1 MCLFPRS
8 FLSTSGRFPPCLL
21 CASIEVI
28 WLSTCWVFGLLPSW
42 RQGNYT
48 GRPRNHGRPQHGRG
62 APAAFTGG
70 TIAVIDL
77 SSARIGDLARSWS
90 VGELHKKIR
99 QPQGLHKHI
108 LHVLQYKKTRS
119 WKKSGTTNADKQEQ
133 LSLFC
138 QDSKSYQFDL
148 GDTEKNPVKSCIYP
162 NGSSS

>member
-8 FLSTSGRFPPCLL
+8 FFSTSGRFPPCLL
-21 CASIEVI
+21 GASIEVI

-48 GRPRNHGRPQHGRG
+48 GRPRNHGRPQRRRQRCGHGRG

-99 QPQGLHKHI
+99 QPQRYT
-108 LHVLQYKKTRS
+108 QTY
-119 WKKSGTTNADKQEQ
+119 TTCITVQKDKE
-133 LSLFC
+133 L
-138 QDSKSYQFDL
+138 
-148 GDTEKNPVKSCIYP
+148 EKIWDNKC
-162 NGSSS
+162 